1 MAFFGMKARGS
12 VMKMTKDQE
21 ESEGAIHV
29 DLHRALL
36 GKAPEDLRQ
45 EYGMFGDSQ

>member
-1 MAFFGMKARGS
+1 MAVFGMKARVS
-12 VMKMTKDQE
+12 VMKMTKGQE

-29 DLHRALL
+29 DVHTAFL